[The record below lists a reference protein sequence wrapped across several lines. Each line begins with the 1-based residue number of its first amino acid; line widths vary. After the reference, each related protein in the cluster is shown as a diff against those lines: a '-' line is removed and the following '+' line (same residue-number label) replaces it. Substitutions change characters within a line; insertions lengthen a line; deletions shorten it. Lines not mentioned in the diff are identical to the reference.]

1 MLLKAS
7 SSGARVASSPAR
19 RLVCG
24 AAVAP
29 RSAVAGARRPLSVP
43 DSKPGSSK
51 QAPSSVL
58 TPPAFGSIKR
68 GMADSAA
75 PPKASA
81 APAVAE
87 PEVTAANN
95 PLLSVSPS
103 CMVAFRRAQ
112 GMLYRLGWLPCVC
125 VCADSC
131 SSCVLA
137 TAQITHNTFLVSTP
151 ACIQAT
157 AWVP

>member
-7 SSGARVASSPAR
+7 SSGARVASCPAR

-51 QAPSSVL
+51 QAPNSAL

-87 PEVTAANN
+87 TEVTAANN
-95 PLLSVSPS
+95 PLLSVSHGLILELYNVWGTFQCFWLGLTWLLS
-103 CMVAFRRAQ
+103 CCICTPQLQQLHSCCRSPT
-112 GMLYRLGWLPCVC
+112 LPCFLC
-125 VCADSC
+125 VH
-131 SSCVLA
+131 
-137 TAQITHNTFLVSTP
+137 THG
-151 ACIQAT
+151 
-157 AWVP
+157 